1 MPNIQRILDSSL
13 NEDPSISQYVYIE
26 EQQQQKNNAD
36 DDQGEESK
44 TEDKFMIWRIKQ
56 KL

>member
-44 TEDKFMIWRIKQ
+44 TEDKFMI
-56 KL
+56 

>member
-1 MPNIQRILDSSL
+1 MPNIQRILDSAL

-44 TEDKFMIWRIKQ
+44 TEDKFMI
-56 KL
+56 